1 MGILQIS
8 KNDEVSPYV
17 EGVID
22 YFQSNSSGL
31 MDDIGDIGVEEMQVV
46 NPIGETQQLNDLT
59 MWIPQGEF
67 VRYIFSAAGH
77 FEPVVAGHV
86 ILGPMLTEKQRKWW
100 FWYLHNVLGGE
111 YTVKYGTGNKTPG
124 NDYPAEALINMD
136 DPVEVRLQEFL
147 DGAMGG

>member
-1 MGILQIS
+1 MGSVQLT
-8 KNDEVSPYV
+8 KEDEVSPYV

-22 YFQSNSSGL
+22 YFQNNTSNL
-31 MDDIGDIGVEEMQVV
+31 RDDIGDILVDEMQVV

-59 MWIPQGEF
+59 ICLVLDEYTIY
-67 VRYIFSAAGH
+67 VFSAAAH

-111 YTVKYGTGNKTPG
+111 YTVKYGTGNKTPE
-124 NDYPAEALINMD
+124 NDYPAEALVNAD
-136 DPVEVRLQEFL
+136 DPVEARLQQFL
-147 DGAMGG
+147 DVAMGG